1 MKKTAI
7 EVLMD
12 FNEER
17 AGLISGAIGMAVVNL
32 IAFGVPI
39 NRDNLVEELER
50 VRRETGNVIGKG
62 LIEMLRRSLEKGCKK
77 SGSVAGLCLSTVTQ
91 NRVPEHKS
99 DDFDVAFV
107 CLFVIVFTIDA
118 AD

>member
-1 MKKTAI
+1 
-7 EVLMD
+7 MD

-17 AGLISGAIGMAVVNL
+17 VGLISGAIGMAVVNL

-62 LIEMLRRSLEKGCKK
+62 
-77 SGSVAGLCLSTVTQ
+77 V
-91 NRVPEHKS
+91 NR
-99 DDFDVAFV
+99 
-107 CLFVIVFTIDA
+107 DA
-118 AD
+118 AEIVRKGI

>member
-17 AGLISGAIGMAVVNL
+17 VGLISGAIGMAAVNL

-62 LIEMLRRSLEKGCKK
+62 
-77 SGSVAGLCLSTVTQ
+77 V
-91 NRVPEHKS
+91 NR
-99 DDFDVAFV
+99 
-107 CLFVIVFTIDA
+107 DA
-118 AD
+118 AEIVRKGV